1 MKLNITLICT
11 VIAVFLLVACNPQNQ
26 APALLREAQSLVE
39 DRPDSALKL
48 IDSIFYPEKS
58 LKKKEYMEYVVTRV
72 QARRKTQIPVK
83 DDTLIFKA
91 IEYFSHNNK
100 EARNASLATFYGGSV
115 YREQKNYEKAMHLYK
130 EAVSYAL
137 TNKDLDLQG
146 LIHYNIGDLFSEE
159 GLYTNALHEYEE
171 AERLYG
177 SSKQVVYHK
186 RAQCFSAIGRMH
198 LLLGNVDDA
207 LSAFYCGF
215 KLAESANDIV
225 LQSLLTQNLSIAY
238 SEIKQYKQAENYLF
252 KSFVLN
258 QNVEELPRYYLNFA
272 KLYQF
277 TKQADSV
284 VVYVNY
290 LKQEI
295 ELSNNLYLKASAY
308 DFLAEWEK
316 QQGRYDEAFLYQNQR
331 MEVLTNIMENRNKQ
345 SVYAIQQKYDFEK
358 YQNRYNQKFVLYQR
372 WIINLLIILIIGGV
386 LISLFVSRHKR
397 IRQLA
402 MQKIATLKEMNR
414 DLEISNNQKRQDL
427 RKQLLWRFDVAKKV
441 LEMNKSSIS
450 QKEKIMLQQ
459 LNRTL
464 YGDTNS
470 EERWD
475 ILFHTFNDTLPGFAD
490 KIRETYPDLTES
502 EFRICLLTYS
512 GFRVKEIALILEQS
526 HNTIQTRRTQLRK
539 KIGLER
545 GVNLADFLDKTI
557 NI

>member
-26 APALLREAQSLVE
+26 APTLLREAQSLVE

-58 LKKKEYMEYVVTRV
+58 LKKKEYMEYIVTRV

-91 IEYFSHNNK
+91 IEYFSQKDK
-100 EARNASLATFYGGSV
+100 EVRNASLATFYGGSV

-137 TNKDLDLQG
+137 TIKDLDLQG
-146 LIHYNIGDLFSEE
+146 LIHYNIGDLLADE
-159 GLYTNALHEYEE
+159 GLYMKALEEYRE
-171 AERLYG
+171 AERLYNL
-177 SSKQVVYHK
+177 SNDVDDK
-186 RAQCFSAIGRMH
+186 RAYCFSAIGRMH

-207 LSAFYCGF
+207 LSAFYSGF
-215 KLAESANDIV
+215 KLAETAKDIV

-238 SEIKQYKQAENYLF
+238 CEIKQYKQAENYLY

-277 TKQADSV
+277 TKQPDSV

-295 ELSNNLYLKASAY
+295 EQSNNLYLKASAY

-316 QQGRYDEAFLYQNQR
+316 QQARYAEAFLYQNQR

-358 YQNRYNQKFVLYQR
+358 YQNRYNQKLVLYQR

-386 LISLFVSRHKR
+386 LISLFMSRHKR

-427 RKQLLWRFDVAKKV
+427 RRQLLWRFDVAKKV

-490 KIRETYPDLTES
+490 KIRETYSDLTES

-526 HNTIQTRRTQLRK
+526 NNTIQTRRTQLRK
-539 KIGLER
+539 KIGIER
-545 GVNLADFLDKTI
+545 GQNLADFLDKTI